1 MSNKN
6 KKNKN
11 KNKNNNTNKNK
22 NNQKSEQ
29 QIGEKT
35 LKLQDLQNFTV
46 GEIVE
51 ESKRVDKENEENES
65 VLDKYIRQHRG
76 EIEDAKNKN
85 LDEFIQSER
94 EHIEPS
100 ADKAEVLEQESED
113 ASKDKA
119 VIEKNTDSESTSAVE
134 NKSETDEVKIESES
148 DLPEEKDVEK
158 VTNKKS
164 EETKS
169 GKHDL
174 VLDPVVMVDA
184 PVSTLPK
191 QKESPSVEKIDEI
204 DEPVGELLSE
214 GEKVT
219 DPIMMSANEVPMA
232 EVKDDKIPETSKEEK
247 VTVPI
252 MMSANEVPMEEVKDD
267 EIPETSKVEKSETE
281 PKEPEEEKNSDL
293 NEEAMETPEASKIE
307 EAPTDLVQEPKENT
321 ADIPDKVI
329 TADKVAPVLLS
340 EKTAPKSE
348 KQEEPQESVEE
359 KTTDGKDKNRKTPI
373 IIGLCA
379 IVLIAAGAVGFAQ
392 YNNHQK
398 PKTVQTTK
406 SSQTDLDKFE
416 KQYDSF
422 FTDKSHNVLKNSQFG
437 NLAALETLVNSH
449 KNSMAWSNA
458 VSETESLTDQINAIK
473 KVNALF
479 TSAAITDGKLDSAA
493 KIVTNVKI
501 PETPKTSNE
510 TLNKLLTQ
518 AIDLA
523 KSQVAKESS
532 AQASASSAE
541 AKANQGAGTQTSS
554 STTTNQSSST
564 TNASS
569 STNSN
574 ANVNASTNGNGL
586 SSNGVNLEVSAARV
600 QPQAGI
606 NPNDPAFTWGAEI
619 KEMVLNKARERGYI
633 TGDNYILV
641 PTAIHTTNGSQGFPA
656 GIVSGYYNLYA
667 PDGRYLVSINAKTGF
682 FVGNG
687 SGHADNLDYSE

>member
-100 ADKAEVLEQESED
+100 ADKAEVQEKVLEQEAED

-134 NKSETDEVKIESES
+134 NKSETDEVKIESKS
-148 DLPEEKDVEK
+148 NLPEEKATEK
-158 VTNKKS
+158 VTYKKS
-164 EETKS
+164 EEAKA
-169 GKHDL
+169 GKNDL

-184 PVSTLPK
+184 PVSTLPE
-191 QKESPSVEKIDEI
+191 QKESPSVEKIEEI
-204 DEPVGELLSE
+204 DEPVEELSLE
-214 GEKVT
+214 
-219 DPIMMSANEVPMA
+219 
-232 EVKDDKIPETSKEEK
+232 EEK

-267 EIPETSKVEKSETE
+267 ESPETSKVEKSEAE

-293 NEEAMETPEASKIE
+293 NEEAKETPEASKIE

-329 TADKVAPVLLS
+329 TADKVAPVLTS
-340 EKTAPKSE
+340 EKIAPKSE
-348 KQEEPQESVEE
+348 SQEEPQESAEE
-359 KTTDGKDKNRKTPI
+359 KTTDGKAKNRKTPI

-422 FTDKSHNVLKNSQFG
+422 FTDKSHNVLKNSQFE

-554 STTTNQSSST
+554 SSTTSQSSST

-574 ANVNASTNGNGL
+574 ANASTNGNGL

-606 NPNDPAFTWGAEI
+606 NPNDPAFTWGAGI

-641 PTAIHTTNGSQGFPA
+641 PTAIHTTNGNQGFPA

>member
-1 MSNKN
+1 M
-6 KKNKN
+6 
-11 KNKNNNTNKNK
+11 
-22 NNQKSEQ
+22 
-29 QIGEKT
+29 
-35 LKLQDLQNFTV
+35 KLQDLQNFTV

-100 ADKAEVLEQESED
+100 ADKAEVQEKVLEQEAED

-134 NKSETDEVKIESES
+134 NKSETDEVKIESKS
-148 DLPEEKDVEK
+148 NLPEEKATEK
-158 VTNKKS
+158 VTDKKS
-164 EETKS
+164 EEAKA
-169 GKHDL
+169 GKNDL

-184 PVSTLPK
+184 PVSTLPE
-191 QKESPSVEKIDEI
+191 QKESPSVEKIEEI
-204 DEPVGELLSE
+204 DEPVEELPLE
-214 GEKVT
+214 
-219 DPIMMSANEVPMA
+219 
-232 EVKDDKIPETSKEEK
+232 EEK

-267 EIPETSKVEKSETE
+267 ESPETSKVEKSEAE

-293 NEEAMETPEASKIE
+293 NEEAKETPEASKIE

-329 TADKVAPVLLS
+329 TADKVAPVLTS
-340 EKTAPKSE
+340 EKIAPKSE
-348 KQEEPQESVEE
+348 SQEEPQESAEE
-359 KTTDGKDKNRKTPI
+359 KTTDGKAKNRKTPI

-422 FTDKSHNVLKNSQFG
+422 FTDKSHNVLKNSQFE

-554 STTTNQSSST
+554 SSTTSQSSST

-574 ANVNASTNGNGL
+574 ANASTNGNGL

-606 NPNDPAFTWGAEI
+606 NPNDPAFTWGAGI

>member
-22 NNQKSEQ
+22 NNQKPEQ

-100 ADKAEVLEQESED
+100 ADKAEVQEEVLEQESED

-119 VIEKNTDSESTSAVE
+119 VIDKNTDSESTSAVE

-148 DLPEEKDVEK
+148 DLPEEKATEK
-158 VTNKKS
+158 VTDKKP
-164 EETKS
+164 EEAKA
-169 GKHDL
+169 GKNDL

-184 PVSTLPK
+184 PVSTLPE
-191 QKESPSVEKIDEI
+191 QKESPSVEKIEEI
-204 DEPVGELLSE
+204 DEPVEELPLE
-214 GEKVT
+214 
-219 DPIMMSANEVPMA
+219 
-232 EVKDDKIPETSKEEK
+232 EEK

-267 EIPETSKVEKSETE
+267 ESPETSKVEKSEAE

-293 NEEAMETPEASKIE
+293 NEEAKETPEASKIE
-307 EAPTDLVQEPKENT
+307 EAPTNLVQEPKENT

-329 TADKVAPVLLS
+329 TADKVAPVLTS
-340 EKTAPKSE
+340 EKIAPKSE
-348 KQEEPQESVEE
+348 SQEEPQESAEE
-359 KTTDGKDKNRKTPI
+359 KTTDGKGKNRKTPI

-422 FTDKSHNVLKNSQFG
+422 FTDKSHNVLKNSQFE

-554 STTTNQSSST
+554 SSTTSQSSST

-574 ANVNASTNGNGL
+574 TNASTNGNGL

-606 NPNDPAFTWGAEI
+606 NPNDPAFTWGAGI

>member
-100 ADKAEVLEQESED
+100 ADKAEVQEKVLEQEAED

-134 NKSETDEVKIESES
+134 NKSETDEVKIESKS
-148 DLPEEKDVEK
+148 NLPEEKATEK
-158 VTNKKS
+158 VTDKKS
-164 EETKS
+164 EEAKA
-169 GKHDL
+169 GKNDL

-184 PVSTLPK
+184 PVSTLPE
-191 QKESPSVEKIDEI
+191 QKESPSVEKIEEI
-204 DEPVGELLSE
+204 DEPVEELPLE
-214 GEKVT
+214 
-219 DPIMMSANEVPMA
+219 
-232 EVKDDKIPETSKEEK
+232 EEK

-267 EIPETSKVEKSETE
+267 ESPETSKVEKSEAE

-293 NEEAMETPEASKIE
+293 NEEAKETPEASKIE

-329 TADKVAPVLLS
+329 TADKVAPVLTS
-340 EKTAPKSE
+340 EKIAPKSE
-348 KQEEPQESVEE
+348 SQEEPQESAEE
-359 KTTDGKDKNRKTPI
+359 KTTDGKAKNRKTPI

-422 FTDKSHNVLKNSQFG
+422 FTDKSHNVLKNSQFE

-554 STTTNQSSST
+554 SSTTSQSSST

-574 ANVNASTNGNGL
+574 ANASTNGNGL

-600 QPQAGI
+600 QPQADI
-606 NPNDPAFTWGAEI
+606 NPNDPAFTWGAGI

>member
-11 KNKNNNTNKNK
+11 KNKNINTNKNK
-22 NNQKSEQ
+22 NNQKPEQ

-100 ADKAEVLEQESED
+100 ADKAEVQEEVLEQEAED

-148 DLPEEKDVEK
+148 DLPEEKATEK
-158 VTNKKS
+158 VTDKKS
-164 EETKS
+164 EEAKA
-169 GKHDL
+169 GKNDL

-184 PVSTLPK
+184 PVSTLPE
-191 QKESPSVEKIDEI
+191 QKESPSVEKIEEI
-204 DEPVGELLSE
+204 DEPVEELPLE
-214 GEKVT
+214 
-219 DPIMMSANEVPMA
+219 
-232 EVKDDKIPETSKEEK
+232 EEK

-267 EIPETSKVEKSETE
+267 ESPETSKVEKSEAE

-293 NEEAMETPEASKIE
+293 NEEDKETPEASKIE
-307 EAPTDLVQEPKENT
+307 EASTDLVQEPKENT

-329 TADKVAPVLLS
+329 TADKVAPVLTS
-340 EKTAPKSE
+340 EKIAPKSE
-348 KQEEPQESVEE
+348 SQEEPQESSEE
-359 KTTDGKDKNRKTPI
+359 KTTDGKAKNRKTPI

-554 STTTNQSSST
+554 SSTTSQSSST

-574 ANVNASTNGNGL
+574 ANASTNGNGL

-606 NPNDPAFTWGAEI
+606 NPNDPAFTWGAGI

>member
-100 ADKAEVLEQESED
+100 ADKAEVQEEVLEQESED

-148 DLPEEKDVEK
+148 DLPEEKATEK
-158 VTNKKS
+158 VTDKKS
-164 EETKS
+164 EEAKA
-169 GKHDL
+169 GKNDL
-174 VLDPVVMVDA
+174 VLDPVVIVDA
-184 PVSTLPK
+184 PVSTLPE
-191 QKESPSVEKIDEI
+191 QKESPSVEKIEEI
-204 DEPVGELLSE
+204 DEPVEELPLE
-214 GEKVT
+214 EEEVT
-219 DPIMMSANEVPMA
+219 VPIMMSANEVPMA
-232 EVKDDKIPETSKEEK
+232 EVKDDES
-247 VTVPI
+247 
-252 MMSANEVPMEEVKDD
+252 
-267 EIPETSKVEKSETE
+267 PETSKVEKSEAE

-293 NEEAMETPEASKIE
+293 NEEAKETPEASKIE

-329 TADKVAPVLLS
+329 TADKVAPVLTS
-340 EKTAPKSE
+340 EKIAPKSE
-348 KQEEPQESVEE
+348 SQEEPQESAEE
-359 KTTDGKDKNRKTPI
+359 KTTDGKAKNRKTPI

-501 PETPKTSNE
+501 SETPKTSNE

-554 STTTNQSSST
+554 SSTTSQSSST

-574 ANVNASTNGNGL
+574 ANASTNGNGL

-600 QPQAGI
+600 QPQADI
-606 NPNDPAFTWGAEI
+606 NPNDPAFTWGAGI

>member
-1 MSNKN
+1 MSNSRCLIHHFIGIVGILFGGKMSNKN

-100 ADKAEVLEQESED
+100 ADKAEVQEKVLEQEAED

-134 NKSETDEVKIESES
+134 NKSETDEVKIESKS
-148 DLPEEKDVEK
+148 NLPEEKATEK
-158 VTNKKS
+158 VTDKKS
-164 EETKS
+164 EEAKA
-169 GKHDL
+169 GKNDL

-184 PVSTLPK
+184 PVSTLPE
-191 QKESPSVEKIDEI
+191 QKESPSVEKIEEI
-204 DEPVGELLSE
+204 DEPVEELPLE
-214 GEKVT
+214 
-219 DPIMMSANEVPMA
+219 
-232 EVKDDKIPETSKEEK
+232 EEK

-267 EIPETSKVEKSETE
+267 ESPETSKVEKSEAE

-293 NEEAMETPEASKIE
+293 NEEAKETPEASKIE

-329 TADKVAPVLLS
+329 TADKVAPVLTS
-340 EKTAPKSE
+340 EKIAPKSE
-348 KQEEPQESVEE
+348 SQEEPQESAEE
-359 KTTDGKDKNRKTPI
+359 KTTDGKAKNRKTPI

-422 FTDKSHNVLKNSQFG
+422 FTDKSYNVLKNSQFE

-554 STTTNQSSST
+554 SSTTSQSSST

-574 ANVNASTNGNGL
+574 ANASTNGNGL

-606 NPNDPAFTWGAEI
+606 NPNDPAFTWGAGI

>member
-100 ADKAEVLEQESED
+100 ADKAEVQEEVLEQESED

-119 VIEKNTDSESTSAVE
+119 VIDKNTDSESTSAVE

-148 DLPEEKDVEK
+148 DLPEEKATEK
-158 VTNKKS
+158 VTDKKS
-164 EETKS
+164 EEAKA
-169 GKHDL
+169 GKNDL
-174 VLDPVVMVDA
+174 VLDPVVIVDA
-184 PVSTLPK
+184 PVSTLPE
-191 QKESPSVEKIDEI
+191 QKESPSVEKIEEI
-204 DEPVGELLSE
+204 DEPVEELPLE
-214 GEKVT
+214 EEEVT
-219 DPIMMSANEVPMA
+219 VPIMMSANEVPMA
-232 EVKDDKIPETSKEEK
+232 EVKDDES
-247 VTVPI
+247 
-252 MMSANEVPMEEVKDD
+252 
-267 EIPETSKVEKSETE
+267 PETSKVEKSEAE

-293 NEEAMETPEASKIE
+293 NEEAKETPEASKIE

-329 TADKVAPVLLS
+329 TADKVAPVLTS
-340 EKTAPKSE
+340 EKIAPKSE
-348 KQEEPQESVEE
+348 SQEEPQESAEE
-359 KTTDGKDKNRKTPI
+359 KTTDGKAKNRKTPI

-501 PETPKTSNE
+501 SETPKTSNE

-554 STTTNQSSST
+554 SSTTSQSSST

-574 ANVNASTNGNGL
+574 ANASTNGNGL

-600 QPQAGI
+600 QPQADI
-606 NPNDPAFTWGAEI
+606 NPNDPAFTWGAGI

>member
-1 MSNKN
+1 MSNSRCLIHHFIGIVGILFGGKMSNKN

-22 NNQKSEQ
+22 NNQKSEL

-35 LKLQDLQNFTV
+35 LKLQDLQNFIV

-100 ADKAEVLEQESED
+100 ADKAEVQEKVLEQEAED

-134 NKSETDEVKIESES
+134 NKSETDEVKIESKS
-148 DLPEEKDVEK
+148 NLPEEKATEK
-158 VTNKKS
+158 VTDKKS
-164 EETKS
+164 EEAKA
-169 GKHDL
+169 GKNDL

-184 PVSTLPK
+184 PVSTLPE
-191 QKESPSVEKIDEI
+191 QKESPSVEKIEEI
-204 DEPVGELLSE
+204 DEPVEELPLE
-214 GEKVT
+214 
-219 DPIMMSANEVPMA
+219 
-232 EVKDDKIPETSKEEK
+232 EEK

-267 EIPETSKVEKSETE
+267 ESPETSKVEKSEAE

-293 NEEAMETPEASKIE
+293 NEEAKETPEASKIE

-329 TADKVAPVLLS
+329 TADKVAPVLTS
-340 EKTAPKSE
+340 EKIAPKSE
-348 KQEEPQESVEE
+348 SQEEPQESAEE
-359 KTTDGKDKNRKTPI
+359 KTTDGKAKNRKTPI

-422 FTDKSHNVLKNSQFG
+422 FTDKSHNVLKNSQFE

-554 STTTNQSSST
+554 SSTTSQSSST

-574 ANVNASTNGNGL
+574 ANASTNGNGL

-606 NPNDPAFTWGAEI
+606 NPNDPAFTWGAGI

>member
-100 ADKAEVLEQESED
+100 ADKAEVQEKVLEQEAED

-134 NKSETDEVKIESES
+134 NKSETDEVKIESKS
-148 DLPEEKDVEK
+148 NLPEEKATEK
-158 VTNKKS
+158 VTDKKS
-164 EETKS
+164 EEAKA
-169 GKHDL
+169 GKNDL

-184 PVSTLPK
+184 PVSTLPE
-191 QKESPSVEKIDEI
+191 QKESPSVEKIEEI
-204 DEPVGELLSE
+204 DEPVEELPLE
-214 GEKVT
+214 
-219 DPIMMSANEVPMA
+219 
-232 EVKDDKIPETSKEEK
+232 EEK

-267 EIPETSKVEKSETE
+267 ESPETSKVEKSEAE

-293 NEEAMETPEASKIE
+293 NEEAKETPEASKIE

-329 TADKVAPVLLS
+329 TADKVAPVLTS
-340 EKTAPKSE
+340 EKIAPKSE
-348 KQEEPQESVEE
+348 SQEEPQESAEE
-359 KTTDGKDKNRKTPI
+359 KTTDGKAKNRKTPI

-406 SSQTDLDKFE
+406 ISQTDLDKFE

-422 FTDKSHNVLKNSQFG
+422 FTDKSHNVLKNSQFE

-554 STTTNQSSST
+554 SSTTSQSSST

-574 ANVNASTNGNGL
+574 ANASTNGNGL

-606 NPNDPAFTWGAEI
+606 NPNDPAFTWGAGI

>member
-100 ADKAEVLEQESED
+100 ADKAEVQEEVLEQEAED

-148 DLPEEKDVEK
+148 DLPEEKATEK
-158 VTNKKS
+158 VTDKKS
-164 EETKS
+164 EEAKA
-169 GKHDL
+169 GKNDL

-184 PVSTLPK
+184 PVSTLPE
-191 QKESPSVEKIDEI
+191 QKESPSVEKIEEI
-204 DEPVGELLSE
+204 DEPVEELPLE
-214 GEKVT
+214 
-219 DPIMMSANEVPMA
+219 
-232 EVKDDKIPETSKEEK
+232 EEK

-267 EIPETSKVEKSETE
+267 ESPETSKVEKSEAE

-293 NEEAMETPEASKIE
+293 NEEAKETPEASKIE

-321 ADIPDKVI
+321 ADITDKVI
-329 TADKVAPVLLS
+329 TADKVAPVLTS
-340 EKTAPKSE
+340 EKIAPKSE
-348 KQEEPQESVEE
+348 SQEEPQESAEE
-359 KTTDGKDKNRKTPI
+359 KTTDGKAKNRKTPI

-422 FTDKSHNVLKNSQFG
+422 FTDKSHNVLKNSQFE

-554 STTTNQSSST
+554 SSTTSQSSST

-574 ANVNASTNGNGL
+574 ANASTNGNGL

-606 NPNDPAFTWGAEI
+606 NPNDPAFTWGAGI

-687 SGHADNLDYSE
+687 SGHTDNLDYSE

>member
-22 NNQKSEQ
+22 NNQKPEQ

-100 ADKAEVLEQESED
+100 ADKAEVQEEVLEQEAED

-148 DLPEEKDVEK
+148 DLPEEKATEK
-158 VTNKKS
+158 VTDKKS
-164 EETKS
+164 EEAKA
-169 GKHDL
+169 GKNDL

-184 PVSTLPK
+184 PVSTLPE
-191 QKESPSVEKIDEI
+191 QKESPSVEKIEEI
-204 DEPVGELLSE
+204 DEPVEELPLE
-214 GEKVT
+214 
-219 DPIMMSANEVPMA
+219 
-232 EVKDDKIPETSKEEK
+232 EEK

-267 EIPETSKVEKSETE
+267 ESPETSKVEKSEAE

-293 NEEAMETPEASKIE
+293 NEEAKETPEASKIE

-321 ADIPDKVI
+321 ADITDKVI
-329 TADKVAPVLLS
+329 TADKVAPVLTS
-340 EKTAPKSE
+340 EKIAPKSE
-348 KQEEPQESVEE
+348 SQEEPQESAEE
-359 KTTDGKDKNRKTPI
+359 KTTDGKAKNRKTPI

-422 FTDKSHNVLKNSQFG
+422 FTDKSHNVLKNSQFE

-554 STTTNQSSST
+554 SSTTSQSSST

-574 ANVNASTNGNGL
+574 ANASTNGNGL

-606 NPNDPAFTWGAEI
+606 NPNDPAFTWGAGI

-687 SGHADNLDYSE
+687 SGHTDNLDYSE

>member
-94 EHIEPS
+94 EHIETS
-100 ADKAEVLEQESED
+100 ADKAEVQEKVLEQEAED

-134 NKSETDEVKIESES
+134 NKSETDEVKIESKS
-148 DLPEEKDVEK
+148 NLPEEKATEK
-158 VTNKKS
+158 VTDKKS
-164 EETKS
+164 EEAKA
-169 GKHDL
+169 GKNDL

-184 PVSTLPK
+184 PVSTLPE
-191 QKESPSVEKIDEI
+191 QKESPSVEKIEEI
-204 DEPVGELLSE
+204 DEPVEELPLE
-214 GEKVT
+214 
-219 DPIMMSANEVPMA
+219 
-232 EVKDDKIPETSKEEK
+232 EEK

-267 EIPETSKVEKSETE
+267 ESPETSKVEKSEAE

-293 NEEAMETPEASKIE
+293 NEEAKETPEASKIE

-329 TADKVAPVLLS
+329 TADKVAPVLTS
-340 EKTAPKSE
+340 EKIAPKSE
-348 KQEEPQESVEE
+348 SQEEPQESAEE
-359 KTTDGKDKNRKTPI
+359 KTTDGKAKNRKTPI

-406 SSQTDLDKFE
+406 ISQTDLDKFE

-422 FTDKSHNVLKNSQFG
+422 FTDKSHNVLKNSQFE

-532 AQASASSAE
+532 DQASASSAE

-554 STTTNQSSST
+554 SSTTSQSSST

-574 ANVNASTNGNGL
+574 ANASTNGNGL
-586 SSNGVNLEVSAARV
+586 SYNGVNLEVSAARV

-606 NPNDPAFTWGAEI
+606 NPNDPAFTWGAGI

>member
-100 ADKAEVLEQESED
+100 ADKAEVQEKVLEQEAED

-134 NKSETDEVKIESES
+134 NKSETDEVKIESKS
-148 DLPEEKDVEK
+148 NLPEEKATEK
-158 VTNKKS
+158 VTDKKS
-164 EETKS
+164 EEAKA
-169 GKHDL
+169 GKNDL

-184 PVSTLPK
+184 PVSTLPE
-191 QKESPSVEKIDEI
+191 QKESPSVEKIEEI
-204 DEPVGELLSE
+204 DEPVEELPLE
-214 GEKVT
+214 
-219 DPIMMSANEVPMA
+219 
-232 EVKDDKIPETSKEEK
+232 EEK

-267 EIPETSKVEKSETE
+267 ESPETSKVEKSEAE

-293 NEEAMETPEASKIE
+293 NEEAKETPEASKIE

-329 TADKVAPVLLS
+329 TADKVAPVLTS
-340 EKTAPKSE
+340 EKIAPKSE
-348 KQEEPQESVEE
+348 SQEEPQESAEE
-359 KTTDGKDKNRKTPI
+359 KTTDGKAKNRKTPI

-422 FTDKSHNVLKNSQFG
+422 FTDKSHNVLKNSQFE

-501 PETPKTSNE
+501 SETPKTSNE

-554 STTTNQSSST
+554 SSTTSQSSST

-574 ANVNASTNGNGL
+574 ANASTNGNGL

-600 QPQAGI
+600 QPQADI
-606 NPNDPAFTWGAEI
+606 NPNDPAFTWGAGI

-641 PTAIHTTNGSQGFPA
+641 PTAIHITNGSQGFPA

>member
-1 MSNKN
+1 MSNSRCLIHHFIGIVGILFGGKMSNKN

-100 ADKAEVLEQESED
+100 ADKAEVQEEVLEQESED

-119 VIEKNTDSESTSAVE
+119 VIDKNTDSESTSAVE

-148 DLPEEKDVEK
+148 DLPEEKATEK
-158 VTNKKS
+158 VTDKKS
-164 EETKS
+164 EEAKA
-169 GKHDL
+169 GKNDL
-174 VLDPVVMVDA
+174 VLDPVVIVDA
-184 PVSTLPK
+184 PVSTLPE
-191 QKESPSVEKIDEI
+191 QKESPSVEKIEEI
-204 DEPVGELLSE
+204 DEPVEELPLE
-214 GEKVT
+214 
-219 DPIMMSANEVPMA
+219 
-232 EVKDDKIPETSKEEK
+232 EEK

-267 EIPETSKVEKSETE
+267 ESPETSKVEKSEAE

-293 NEEAMETPEASKIE
+293 NEEAKETPEASKIE

-329 TADKVAPVLLS
+329 TADKVAPVLTS
-340 EKTAPKSE
+340 EKIAPKSE
-348 KQEEPQESVEE
+348 SQEEPQESAEE
-359 KTTDGKDKNRKTPI
+359 KTTDGKAKNRKTPI

-422 FTDKSHNVLKNSQFG
+422 FTDKSHNVLKNSQFE

-501 PETPKTSNE
+501 SETPKTSNE

-554 STTTNQSSST
+554 SSTTSQSSST

-574 ANVNASTNGNGL
+574 ANASTNGNGL

-600 QPQAGI
+600 QPQADI
-606 NPNDPAFTWGAEI
+606 NPNDPAFTWGAGI

>member
-22 NNQKSEQ
+22 NNQKSEL

-100 ADKAEVLEQESED
+100 ADKAEVQEKVLEQEAED

-134 NKSETDEVKIESES
+134 NKSETDEVKIESKS
-148 DLPEEKDVEK
+148 NLPEEKATEK
-158 VTNKKS
+158 VTDKKS
-164 EETKS
+164 EEAKA
-169 GKHDL
+169 GKNDL

-184 PVSTLPK
+184 PVSTLPE
-191 QKESPSVEKIDEI
+191 QKESPSVEKIEEI
-204 DEPVGELLSE
+204 DEPVEELPLE
-214 GEKVT
+214 
-219 DPIMMSANEVPMA
+219 
-232 EVKDDKIPETSKEEK
+232 EEK

-267 EIPETSKVEKSETE
+267 ESPETSKVEKSEAE

-293 NEEAMETPEASKIE
+293 NEEAKETPEASKIE

-329 TADKVAPVLLS
+329 TADKVAPVLTS
-340 EKTAPKSE
+340 EKIAPKSE
-348 KQEEPQESVEE
+348 SQEEPQESAEE
-359 KTTDGKDKNRKTPI
+359 KTTDGKAKNRKTPI

-422 FTDKSHNVLKNSQFG
+422 FTDKSHNVLKNSQFE

-554 STTTNQSSST
+554 SSTTSQSSST

-574 ANVNASTNGNGL
+574 ANASTNGNGL

-606 NPNDPAFTWGAEI
+606 NPNDPAFTWGAGI

>member
-1 MSNKN
+1 MSNSRCLIHHFIGIVGILFGGKMS
-6 KKNKN
+6 NKN

-100 ADKAEVLEQESED
+100 ADKAEVQEEVLEQESED

-119 VIEKNTDSESTSAVE
+119 VIDKNTDSESTSAVE

-148 DLPEEKDVEK
+148 DLPEEKATEK
-158 VTNKKS
+158 VTDKKS
-164 EETKS
+164 EEAKA
-169 GKHDL
+169 GKNDL

-184 PVSTLPK
+184 PVSTLPE
-191 QKESPSVEKIDEI
+191 QKESPSVEKIEEI
-204 DEPVGELLSE
+204 DEPVEELPLE
-214 GEKVT
+214 EEKVT
-219 DPIMMSANEVPMA
+219 VPIMMSANEVPMA
-232 EVKDDKIPETSKEEK
+232 EVKDDES
-247 VTVPI
+247 
-252 MMSANEVPMEEVKDD
+252 
-267 EIPETSKVEKSETE
+267 PETSKVEKSEAE

-293 NEEAMETPEASKIE
+293 NEEAKETPEASKIE

-329 TADKVAPVLLS
+329 TADKVAPVLTS
-340 EKTAPKSE
+340 EKIAPKSE
-348 KQEEPQESVEE
+348 SQEEPQESAEE
-359 KTTDGKDKNRKTPI
+359 KTTDGKAKNRKTPI

-501 PETPKTSNE
+501 SETPKTSNE

-541 AKANQGAGTQTSS
+541 VKANQGAGTQTSS
-554 STTTNQSSST
+554 SSTTSQSSST

-574 ANVNASTNGNGL
+574 ANASTNGNGL

-600 QPQAGI
+600 QPQADI
-606 NPNDPAFTWGAEI
+606 NPNDPAFTWGAGI

>member
-100 ADKAEVLEQESED
+100 ADKAEVQEEVLEQESED

-119 VIEKNTDSESTSAVE
+119 VIDKNTDSESTSAVE
-134 NKSETDEVKIESES
+134 NKSETDEVKIESKS
-148 DLPEEKDVEK
+148 NLPEEKATEK
-158 VTNKKS
+158 VTDKKS
-164 EETKS
+164 EEAKA
-169 GKHDL
+169 GKNDL
-174 VLDPVVMVDA
+174 VLDPVVIVDA
-184 PVSTLPK
+184 PVSTLPE
-191 QKESPSVEKIDEI
+191 QKESPSVEKIEEI
-204 DEPVGELLSE
+204 DEPVEELPLE
-214 GEKVT
+214 EEEVT
-219 DPIMMSANEVPMA
+219 VPIMMSANEVPMA
-232 EVKDDKIPETSKEEK
+232 EVKDDES
-247 VTVPI
+247 
-252 MMSANEVPMEEVKDD
+252 
-267 EIPETSKVEKSETE
+267 PETSKVEKSEAE

-293 NEEAMETPEASKIE
+293 NEEAKETPEASKIE

-329 TADKVAPVLLS
+329 TADKVAPVLTS
-340 EKTAPKSE
+340 EKIAPKSE
-348 KQEEPQESVEE
+348 SQEEPQESAEE
-359 KTTDGKDKNRKTPI
+359 KTTDGKAKNRKTPI

-501 PETPKTSNE
+501 SETPKTSNE

-554 STTTNQSSST
+554 SSTTSQSSST

-574 ANVNASTNGNGL
+574 ANASTNGNGL

-600 QPQAGI
+600 QPQADI
-606 NPNDPAFTWGAEI
+606 NPNDPAFTWGAGI

>member
-51 ESKRVDKENEENES
+51 ESKRVDKENES

-100 ADKAEVLEQESED
+100 ADKAEVQEKVLEQEAED

-134 NKSETDEVKIESES
+134 NKSETDEVKIESKS
-148 DLPEEKDVEK
+148 NLPEEKATEK
-158 VTNKKS
+158 VTDKKS
-164 EETKS
+164 EEAKA
-169 GKHDL
+169 GKNDL

-184 PVSTLPK
+184 PVSTLPE
-191 QKESPSVEKIDEI
+191 QKESPSVEKIEEI
-204 DEPVGELLSE
+204 DEPVEELPLE
-214 GEKVT
+214 
-219 DPIMMSANEVPMA
+219 
-232 EVKDDKIPETSKEEK
+232 EEK

-267 EIPETSKVEKSETE
+267 ESPETSKVEKSEAE
-281 PKEPEEEKNSDL
+281 PKEQEEEKNSDL
-293 NEEAMETPEASKIE
+293 NEEAKETPEASKIE

-329 TADKVAPVLLS
+329 TADKVAPVLTS
-340 EKTAPKSE
+340 EKIAPKSE
-348 KQEEPQESVEE
+348 SQEEPQESAEE
-359 KTTDGKDKNRKTPI
+359 KTTDGKAKNRKTPI

-422 FTDKSHNVLKNSQFG
+422 FTDKSHNVLKNSQFE

-554 STTTNQSSST
+554 SSTTSQSSST

-574 ANVNASTNGNGL
+574 ANASTNGNGL

-606 NPNDPAFTWGAEI
+606 NPNDPAFTWVAGI

>member
-100 ADKAEVLEQESED
+100 ADKAEVQEKVLEQEAED

-134 NKSETDEVKIESES
+134 NKSETDEVKIESKS
-148 DLPEEKDVEK
+148 NLPEEKATEK
-158 VTNKKS
+158 VTDKKS
-164 EETKS
+164 EEAKA
-169 GKHDL
+169 GKNDL

-184 PVSTLPK
+184 PVSTLPE
-191 QKESPSVEKIDEI
+191 QKESPSVEKIEEI
-204 DEPVGELLSE
+204 DEPVEELPLE
-214 GEKVT
+214 
-219 DPIMMSANEVPMA
+219 
-232 EVKDDKIPETSKEEK
+232 EEK

-267 EIPETSKVEKSETE
+267 ESPETSKVEKSEAE

-293 NEEAMETPEASKIE
+293 NEEAKETPEASKIE

-329 TADKVAPVLLS
+329 TADKVAPVLTS
-340 EKTAPKSE
+340 EKIAPKSE
-348 KQEEPQESVEE
+348 SQEEPQESAEE
-359 KTTDGKDKNRKTPI
+359 KTTDGKAKNRKTPI

-422 FTDKSHNVLKNSQFG
+422 FTDKSHNVLKNSQFE

-501 PETPKTSNE
+501 PETSKTSNE

-554 STTTNQSSST
+554 SSTTSQSSST

-574 ANVNASTNGNGL
+574 ANASTNGNGL

-606 NPNDPAFTWGAEI
+606 NPNDPAFTWGAGI

>member
-100 ADKAEVLEQESED
+100 ADKAEVQEEVLEQESED

-119 VIEKNTDSESTSAVE
+119 VIDKNTDSESTSAVE

-148 DLPEEKDVEK
+148 DLPEEKATEK
-158 VTNKKS
+158 VTDKKS
-164 EETKS
+164 EEAKA
-169 GKHDL
+169 GKNDL
-174 VLDPVVMVDA
+174 VLDPVVIVDA
-184 PVSTLPK
+184 PVSTLPE
-191 QKESPSVEKIDEI
+191 QKESPSVEKIEEI
-204 DEPVGELLSE
+204 DEPVEELPLE
-214 GEKVT
+214 EEEEVT
-219 DPIMMSANEVPMA
+219 VPIMMSANEVPMA
-232 EVKDDKIPETSKEEK
+232 EVKDDES
-247 VTVPI
+247 
-252 MMSANEVPMEEVKDD
+252 
-267 EIPETSKVEKSETE
+267 PETSKVEKSEAE

-293 NEEAMETPEASKIE
+293 NEEAKETPEASKIE

-329 TADKVAPVLLS
+329 TADKVAPVLTS
-340 EKTAPKSE
+340 EKIAPKSE
-348 KQEEPQESVEE
+348 SQEEPQESAEE
-359 KTTDGKDKNRKTPI
+359 KTTDGKAKNRKTPI

-501 PETPKTSNE
+501 SETPKTSNE

-554 STTTNQSSST
+554 SSTTSQSSST

-574 ANVNASTNGNGL
+574 ANASTNGNGL

-600 QPQAGI
+600 QPQADI
-606 NPNDPAFTWGAEI
+606 NPNDPAFTWGAGI

>member
-100 ADKAEVLEQESED
+100 ADKAEVQEKVLEQEAED

-134 NKSETDEVKIESES
+134 NKSETDEVKIESKS
-148 DLPEEKDVEK
+148 NLPEEKATEK
-158 VTNKKS
+158 VTDKKS
-164 EETKS
+164 EEAKA
-169 GKHDL
+169 GKNDL

-184 PVSTLPK
+184 PVSTLPE
-191 QKESPSVEKIDEI
+191 QKESPSVEKIEES
-204 DEPVGELLSE
+204 DEPVEELPLE
-214 GEKVT
+214 
-219 DPIMMSANEVPMA
+219 
-232 EVKDDKIPETSKEEK
+232 EEK

-267 EIPETSKVEKSETE
+267 ESPETSKVEKSEAE

-293 NEEAMETPEASKIE
+293 NEEAKETPEASKIE

-329 TADKVAPVLLS
+329 TADKVAPVLTS
-340 EKTAPKSE
+340 EKIAPKSE
-348 KQEEPQESVEE
+348 SQEEPQESAEE
-359 KTTDGKDKNRKTPI
+359 KTTDGKAKNRKTPI

-422 FTDKSHNVLKNSQFG
+422 FTDKSHNVLKNSQFE

-554 STTTNQSSST
+554 SSTTSQSSST

-574 ANVNASTNGNGL
+574 ANASTNGNGL
-586 SSNGVNLEVSAARV
+586 SSNGVNLEVSAPRV

-606 NPNDPAFTWGAEI
+606 NPNDPAFTWGAGI

-667 PDGRYLVSINAKTGF
+667 PDGRYLVSINAKIGF

>member
-100 ADKAEVLEQESED
+100 ADKAEVQEEVLEQESED

-119 VIEKNTDSESTSAVE
+119 VIDKNTDSESTSAVE

-148 DLPEEKDVEK
+148 DLPEEKATEK
-158 VTNKKS
+158 VTDKKS
-164 EETKS
+164 EEAKA
-169 GKHDL
+169 GKNDL

-184 PVSTLPK
+184 PVSTLPE
-191 QKESPSVEKIDEI
+191 QKESPSVEKIEEI
-204 DEPVGELLSE
+204 DEPVEELPLE
-214 GEKVT
+214 EEKVT
-219 DPIMMSANEVPMA
+219 VPIMMSANEVPMA
-232 EVKDDKIPETSKEEK
+232 EVKDDES
-247 VTVPI
+247 
-252 MMSANEVPMEEVKDD
+252 
-267 EIPETSKVEKSETE
+267 PETSKVEKSEAE

-293 NEEAMETPEASKIE
+293 NEEAKETPEASKIE

-329 TADKVAPVLLS
+329 TADKVAPVLTS
-340 EKTAPKSE
+340 EKIAPKSE
-348 KQEEPQESVEE
+348 SQEEPQESAEE
-359 KTTDGKDKNRKTPI
+359 KTTDGKAKNRKTPI

-501 PETPKTSNE
+501 SETPKTSNE

-554 STTTNQSSST
+554 SSTTSQSSST

-574 ANVNASTNGNGL
+574 ANASTNGNGL

-600 QPQAGI
+600 QPQADI
-606 NPNDPAFTWGAEI
+606 NPNDPAFTWGAGI

>member
-100 ADKAEVLEQESED
+100 ADKAEVQEEVLEQESED

-119 VIEKNTDSESTSAVE
+119 VIDKNTDSESTSAVE

-148 DLPEEKDVEK
+148 DLPEEKATEK
-158 VTNKKS
+158 VTDKKS
-164 EETKS
+164 EEAKA
-169 GKHDL
+169 GKNDL
-174 VLDPVVMVDA
+174 VLDPVVIVDA
-184 PVSTLPK
+184 PVSTLPE
-191 QKESPSVEKIDEI
+191 QKESPSVEKIEEI
-204 DEPVGELLSE
+204 DEPVEELPLE
-214 GEKVT
+214 EEEVT
-219 DPIMMSANEVPMA
+219 VPIMMSANEVPMA
-232 EVKDDKIPETSKEEK
+232 EVKDDES
-247 VTVPI
+247 
-252 MMSANEVPMEEVKDD
+252 
-267 EIPETSKVEKSETE
+267 PETSKVEKSEAE

-293 NEEAMETPEASKIE
+293 NEEAKETPEASKIE

-329 TADKVAPVLLS
+329 TADKVAPVLTS
-340 EKTAPKSE
+340 EKIAPKSE
-348 KQEEPQESVEE
+348 SQEEPQESAEE
-359 KTTDGKDKNRKTPI
+359 KTTDGKAKNRKTPI

-501 PETPKTSNE
+501 SETPKTSNE

-554 STTTNQSSST
+554 SSTTSQSSST

-574 ANVNASTNGNGL
+574 ANASTNGNGL

-600 QPQAGI
+600 QPQTDI
-606 NPNDPAFTWGAEI
+606 NPNDPAFTWGAGI

>member
-100 ADKAEVLEQESED
+100 ADKAEVQEEVLEQEAED

-148 DLPEEKDVEK
+148 DLPEEKATEK
-158 VTNKKS
+158 VTDKKS
-164 EETKS
+164 EEAKA
-169 GKHDL
+169 GKNDL

-184 PVSTLPK
+184 PVSTLPE
-191 QKESPSVEKIDEI
+191 QKESPSVEKIEEI
-204 DEPVGELLSE
+204 DEPVEELPLE
-214 GEKVT
+214 
-219 DPIMMSANEVPMA
+219 
-232 EVKDDKIPETSKEEK
+232 EEK

-252 MMSANEVPMEEVKDD
+252 MMSENEVPMEEVKDD
-267 EIPETSKVEKSETE
+267 ESPETSKVEKSEAE

-293 NEEAMETPEASKIE
+293 NEEAKETPEASKIE

-321 ADIPDKVI
+321 ADITDKVI
-329 TADKVAPVLLS
+329 TADKVAPVLTS
-340 EKTAPKSE
+340 EKIAPKSE
-348 KQEEPQESVEE
+348 SQEEPQESAEE
-359 KTTDGKDKNRKTPI
+359 KTTDGKAKNRKTPI

-422 FTDKSHNVLKNSQFG
+422 FTDKSHNVLKNSQFE

-554 STTTNQSSST
+554 SSTTSQSSST

-574 ANVNASTNGNGL
+574 ANASTNGNGL

-606 NPNDPAFTWGAEI
+606 NPNDPAFTWGAGI

-687 SGHADNLDYSE
+687 SGHTDNLDYSE

>member
-11 KNKNNNTNKNK
+11 KNKNINTNKNK
-22 NNQKSEQ
+22 NNQKPEQ

-100 ADKAEVLEQESED
+100 ADKAEVQEEVLEQEAED

-148 DLPEEKDVEK
+148 DLPEEKATEK
-158 VTNKKS
+158 VTDKKS
-164 EETKS
+164 EEAKA
-169 GKHDL
+169 GKNDL

-184 PVSTLPK
+184 PVSTLPE
-191 QKESPSVEKIDEI
+191 QKESPSVEKIEEI
-204 DEPVGELLSE
+204 DEPVEELPLE
-214 GEKVT
+214 
-219 DPIMMSANEVPMA
+219 
-232 EVKDDKIPETSKEEK
+232 EEK

-267 EIPETSKVEKSETE
+267 ESPETSKVEKSEAE

-293 NEEAMETPEASKIE
+293 NEEDKETPEASKIE

-329 TADKVAPVLLS
+329 TADKVAPVLTS
-340 EKTAPKSE
+340 EKIAPKSE
-348 KQEEPQESVEE
+348 SQEEPQESSEE
-359 KTTDGKDKNRKTPI
+359 KTTDGKAKNRKTPI

-554 STTTNQSSST
+554 SSTTSQSSST

-569 STNSN
+569 STNS
-574 ANVNASTNGNGL
+574 NVNASTNGNGL

-606 NPNDPAFTWGAEI
+606 NPNDPAFTWGAGI

>member
-100 ADKAEVLEQESED
+100 ADKAEVQEEVLEQESED

-119 VIEKNTDSESTSAVE
+119 VIDKNTDSESTSAVE

-148 DLPEEKDVEK
+148 DLPEEKATEK
-158 VTNKKS
+158 VTDKKS
-164 EETKS
+164 EEAKA
-169 GKHDL
+169 GKNDL
-174 VLDPVVMVDA
+174 VLDPVVIVDA
-184 PVSTLPK
+184 PVSTLPE
-191 QKESPSVEKIDEI
+191 QKESPSVEKIEEI
-204 DEPVGELLSE
+204 DEPVEELPLE
-214 GEKVT
+214 
-219 DPIMMSANEVPMA
+219 
-232 EVKDDKIPETSKEEK
+232 EEK

-267 EIPETSKVEKSETE
+267 ESPETSKVEKSEAE

-293 NEEAMETPEASKIE
+293 NEEAKETPEASKIE

-329 TADKVAPVLLS
+329 TADKVAPVLAS
-340 EKTAPKSE
+340 EKIAPKSE
-348 KQEEPQESVEE
+348 SQEEPQESAEE
-359 KTTDGKDKNRKTPI
+359 KTTDGKAKNRKTPI

-554 STTTNQSSST
+554 SSTTSQSSST

-574 ANVNASTNGNGL
+574 ANASTNGNGL

-600 QPQAGI
+600 QPQADI
-606 NPNDPAFTWGAEI
+606 NPNDPAFTWGAGI

>member
-100 ADKAEVLEQESED
+100 ADKAEVQEKVLEQEAED

-134 NKSETDEVKIESES
+134 NKSETDEVKIESKS
-148 DLPEEKDVEK
+148 NLPEEKATEK
-158 VTNKKS
+158 VTDKKS
-164 EETKS
+164 EEAKA
-169 GKHDL
+169 GKNDL

-184 PVSTLPK
+184 PVSTLPE
-191 QKESPSVEKIDEI
+191 QKESPSVEKIEEI
-204 DEPVGELLSE
+204 DEPVEELPLE
-214 GEKVT
+214 EEEVT
-219 DPIMMSANEVPMA
+219 VPIMMSANEVPMA
-232 EVKDDKIPETSKEEK
+232 EVKDDES
-247 VTVPI
+247 
-252 MMSANEVPMEEVKDD
+252 
-267 EIPETSKVEKSETE
+267 PETSKVEKSEAE

-293 NEEAMETPEASKIE
+293 NEEAKETPEASKIE

-329 TADKVAPVLLS
+329 TADKVAPVLTS
-340 EKTAPKSE
+340 EKIAPKSE
-348 KQEEPQESVEE
+348 SQEEPQESAEE
-359 KTTDGKDKNRKTPI
+359 KTTDGKAKNRKTPI

-422 FTDKSHNVLKNSQFG
+422 FTDKSHNVLKNSQFE

-554 STTTNQSSST
+554 SSTTSQSSST

-574 ANVNASTNGNGL
+574 ANASTNGNGL

-606 NPNDPAFTWGAEI
+606 NPNDPAFTWVAGI

>member
-1 MSNKN
+1 MSNSRCLIHHFIGIVGILFGGKMSNKN

-100 ADKAEVLEQESED
+100 ADKAEVQEEVLEQESED

-119 VIEKNTDSESTSAVE
+119 VIDKNTDSESTSAVE
-134 NKSETDEVKIESES
+134 NKSETDEVKIESKS
-148 DLPEEKDVEK
+148 NLPEEKATEK
-158 VTNKKS
+158 VTDKKS
-164 EETKS
+164 EEAKA
-169 GKHDL
+169 GKNDL

-184 PVSTLPK
+184 PVSTLPE
-191 QKESPSVEKIDEI
+191 QKESPSVEKIEEI
-204 DEPVGELLSE
+204 DEPVEELPLE
-214 GEKVT
+214 
-219 DPIMMSANEVPMA
+219 
-232 EVKDDKIPETSKEEK
+232 EEK

-267 EIPETSKVEKSETE
+267 ESPETSKVEKSEAE

-293 NEEAMETPEASKIE
+293 NEEAKETPEASKIE

-329 TADKVAPVLLS
+329 TADKVAPVLTS
-340 EKTAPKSE
+340 EKIAPKSE
-348 KQEEPQESVEE
+348 SQEEPQESAEE
-359 KTTDGKDKNRKTPI
+359 KTTDGKAKNRKTPI

-554 STTTNQSSST
+554 SSTTSQSSST

-574 ANVNASTNGNGL
+574 ANASTNGNGL

-600 QPQAGI
+600 QPQADI
-606 NPNDPAFTWGAEI
+606 NPNDPAFTWGAGI

>member
-100 ADKAEVLEQESED
+100 ADKAEVQEEVLEQESED

-148 DLPEEKDVEK
+148 DLPEEKATEK
-158 VTNKKS
+158 VTDKKS
-164 EETKS
+164 EEAKA
-169 GKHDL
+169 GKNDL
-174 VLDPVVMVDA
+174 VLDPVVIVDA
-184 PVSTLPK
+184 PVSTLPE
-191 QKESPSVEKIDEI
+191 QKESPSVEKIEEI
-204 DEPVGELLSE
+204 DEPVEELPLE
-214 GEKVT
+214 EEEVT
-219 DPIMMSANEVPMA
+219 VPIMMSANEVPMA
-232 EVKDDKIPETSKEEK
+232 EVKDDES
-247 VTVPI
+247 
-252 MMSANEVPMEEVKDD
+252 
-267 EIPETSKVEKSETE
+267 PETSKVEKSEAE

-293 NEEAMETPEASKIE
+293 NEEAKETPEASKIE

-329 TADKVAPVLLS
+329 TADKVAPVLTS
-340 EKTAPKSE
+340 EKIAPKSE
-348 KQEEPQESVEE
+348 SQEEPQESAEE
-359 KTTDGKDKNRKTPI
+359 KTTDGKAKNRKTPI

-554 STTTNQSSST
+554 SSTTSQSSST

-574 ANVNASTNGNGL
+574 ANASTNGNGL

-606 NPNDPAFTWGAEI
+606 NPNDPAFTWVAGI

>member
-100 ADKAEVLEQESED
+100 ADKAEVQEEVLEQESED

-119 VIEKNTDSESTSAVE
+119 VIDKNTDSESTLAVE

-148 DLPEEKDVEK
+148 DLPEEKATEK
-158 VTNKKS
+158 VTDKKS
-164 EETKS
+164 EEAKA
-169 GKHDL
+169 GKNDL
-174 VLDPVVMVDA
+174 VLDPIVMVDA
-184 PVSTLPK
+184 PVSTLPE
-191 QKESPSVEKIDEI
+191 QKESPSVEKIEEI
-204 DEPVGELLSE
+204 DEPVEELPLE
-214 GEKVT
+214 EEKVT
-219 DPIMMSANEVPMA
+219 VPIMMSANEVPMA
-232 EVKDDKIPETSKEEK
+232 EVKDDES
-247 VTVPI
+247 
-252 MMSANEVPMEEVKDD
+252 
-267 EIPETSKVEKSETE
+267 PETSKVEKSEAE

-293 NEEAMETPEASKIE
+293 NEEAKETPEASKIE

-329 TADKVAPVLLS
+329 TADKVAPVLTS
-340 EKTAPKSE
+340 EKIAPKSE
-348 KQEEPQESVEE
+348 SQEEPQESAEE
-359 KTTDGKDKNRKTPI
+359 KTTDGKAKNRKTPI

-501 PETPKTSNE
+501 SETPKTSNE

-554 STTTNQSSST
+554 SSTTSQSSST

-574 ANVNASTNGNGL
+574 ANASTNGNGL

-600 QPQAGI
+600 QPQADI
-606 NPNDPAFTWGAEI
+606 NPNDPAFTWGAGI

>member
-100 ADKAEVLEQESED
+100 ADKAEVQEEVLEQESED

-119 VIEKNTDSESTSAVE
+119 VIDKNTDSESTSAVE

-148 DLPEEKDVEK
+148 DLPEEKATEK
-158 VTNKKS
+158 VTDKKS
-164 EETKS
+164 EEAKA
-169 GKHDL
+169 GKNDL
-174 VLDPVVMVDA
+174 VLDPVVIVDA
-184 PVSTLPK
+184 PVSTLPE
-191 QKESPSVEKIDEI
+191 QKESPSVEKIEEI
-204 DEPVGELLSE
+204 DEPVEELPLE
-214 GEKVT
+214 EEVT
-219 DPIMMSANEVPMA
+219 VPIMMSANEVPMA
-232 EVKDDKIPETSKEEK
+232 EVKDDES
-247 VTVPI
+247 
-252 MMSANEVPMEEVKDD
+252 
-267 EIPETSKVEKSETE
+267 PETSKVEKSEAE

-293 NEEAMETPEASKIE
+293 NEEAKETPEASKIE

-329 TADKVAPVLLS
+329 TADKVAPVLTS
-340 EKTAPKSE
+340 EKIAPKSE
-348 KQEEPQESVEE
+348 SQEEPQESAEE
-359 KTTDGKDKNRKTPI
+359 KTTDGKAKNRKTPI

-501 PETPKTSNE
+501 SETPKTSNE

-554 STTTNQSSST
+554 SSTTSQSSST

-574 ANVNASTNGNGL
+574 ANASTNGNGL

-600 QPQAGI
+600 QPQADI
-606 NPNDPAFTWGAEI
+606 NPNDPAFTWGAGI

>member
-100 ADKAEVLEQESED
+100 ADKAEVQEKVLEQEAED

-134 NKSETDEVKIESES
+134 NKSETDEVKIESKS
-148 DLPEEKDVEK
+148 NLPEEKATEK
-158 VTNKKS
+158 VTDKKS
-164 EETKS
+164 EEAKA
-169 GKHDL
+169 GKNDL

-184 PVSTLPK
+184 PVSTLPE
-191 QKESPSVEKIDEI
+191 QKESPSVEKIEEI
-204 DEPVGELLSE
+204 DEPVEELPLE
-214 GEKVT
+214 
-219 DPIMMSANEVPMA
+219 
-232 EVKDDKIPETSKEEK
+232 EEK

-267 EIPETSKVEKSETE
+267 ESPETSKVEKSEAE

-293 NEEAMETPEASKIE
+293 NEEAKETPEASKIE

-329 TADKVAPVLLS
+329 TADKVAPVLAS
-340 EKTAPKSE
+340 EKIAPKSE
-348 KQEEPQESVEE
+348 SQEEPQESAEE
-359 KTTDGKDKNRKTPI
+359 KTTDGKAKNRKTPI

-422 FTDKSHNVLKNSQFG
+422 FTDKSHNVLKNSQFE

-554 STTTNQSSST
+554 SSTTSQSSST

-574 ANVNASTNGNGL
+574 ANASTNGNGL

-600 QPQAGI
+600 QPQADI
-606 NPNDPAFTWGAEI
+606 NPNDPAFTWGAGI

>member
-1 MSNKN
+1 MS
-6 KKNKN
+6 NKN

-100 ADKAEVLEQESED
+100 ADKAEVQEEVLEQESED

-119 VIEKNTDSESTSAVE
+119 VIDKNTDSESTSAVE

-148 DLPEEKDVEK
+148 DLPEEKATEK
-158 VTNKKS
+158 VTDKKS
-164 EETKS
+164 EEAKA
-169 GKHDL
+169 GKNDL

-184 PVSTLPK
+184 PVSTLPE
-191 QKESPSVEKIDEI
+191 QKESPSVEKIEEI
-204 DEPVGELLSE
+204 DEPVEELPLE
-214 GEKVT
+214 EEKVT
-219 DPIMMSANEVPMA
+219 VPIMMSANEVPMA
-232 EVKDDKIPETSKEEK
+232 EVKDDES
-247 VTVPI
+247 
-252 MMSANEVPMEEVKDD
+252 
-267 EIPETSKVEKSETE
+267 PETSKVEKSEAE

-293 NEEAMETPEASKIE
+293 NEEAKETPEASKIE

-329 TADKVAPVLLS
+329 TADKVAPVLTS
-340 EKTAPKSE
+340 EKIAPKSE
-348 KQEEPQESVEE
+348 SQEEPQESAEE
-359 KTTDGKDKNRKTPI
+359 KTTDGKAKNRKTPI

-501 PETPKTSNE
+501 SETPKTSNE

-541 AKANQGAGTQTSS
+541 VKANQGAGTQTSS
-554 STTTNQSSST
+554 SSTTSQSSST

-574 ANVNASTNGNGL
+574 ANASTNGNGL

-600 QPQAGI
+600 QPQADI
-606 NPNDPAFTWGAEI
+606 NPNDPAFTWGAGI

>member
-1 MSNKN
+1 MSNSRCLIHHFIGIVGILFGGKMSNKN

-100 ADKAEVLEQESED
+100 ADKAEVQEKVLEQEAED

-134 NKSETDEVKIESES
+134 NKSETDEVKIESKS
-148 DLPEEKDVEK
+148 NLPEEKATEK
-158 VTNKKS
+158 VTDKKS
-164 EETKS
+164 EEAKA
-169 GKHDL
+169 GKNDL

-184 PVSTLPK
+184 PVSTLPE
-191 QKESPSVEKIDEI
+191 QKESPSVEKIEEI
-204 DEPVGELLSE
+204 DEPVEELPLE
-214 GEKVT
+214 
-219 DPIMMSANEVPMA
+219 
-232 EVKDDKIPETSKEEK
+232 EEK

-267 EIPETSKVEKSETE
+267 ESPETSKVEKSEAE

-293 NEEAMETPEASKIE
+293 NEEAKETPEASKIE

-329 TADKVAPVLLS
+329 TADKVAPVLTS
-340 EKTAPKSE
+340 EKIAPKSE
-348 KQEEPQESVEE
+348 SQEEPQESAEE
-359 KTTDGKDKNRKTPI
+359 KTTDGKAKNRKTPI

-422 FTDKSHNVLKNSQFG
+422 FTDKSHNVLKNSQFE
-437 NLAALETLVNSH
+437 NLATLETLVNSH

-554 STTTNQSSST
+554 SSTTSQSSST

-574 ANVNASTNGNGL
+574 ANASTNGNGL

-606 NPNDPAFTWGAEI
+606 NPNDPAFTWGAGI

>member
-22 NNQKSEQ
+22 NNQKPEQ

-100 ADKAEVLEQESED
+100 ADKAEVQEEVLEQESED

-119 VIEKNTDSESTSAVE
+119 VIDKNTDSESTSAVE

-148 DLPEEKDVEK
+148 DLPEEKATEK
-158 VTNKKS
+158 VTDKKS
-164 EETKS
+164 EEAKA
-169 GKHDL
+169 GKNDL

-184 PVSTLPK
+184 PVSTLPE
-191 QKESPSVEKIDEI
+191 QKESSSVEKIEEI
-204 DEPVGELLSE
+204 DEPVEELPLE
-214 GEKVT
+214 
-219 DPIMMSANEVPMA
+219 
-232 EVKDDKIPETSKEEK
+232 EEK

-267 EIPETSKVEKSETE
+267 ESPETSKVEKSEAE

-293 NEEAMETPEASKIE
+293 NEEAKETPEASKIE
-307 EAPTDLVQEPKENT
+307 EAPTNLVQEPKENT

-329 TADKVAPVLLS
+329 TADKVAPVLTS
-340 EKTAPKSE
+340 EKIAPKSE
-348 KQEEPQESVEE
+348 SQEEPQESAEE
-359 KTTDGKDKNRKTPI
+359 KTTDGKGKNRKTPI

-510 TLNKLLTQ
+510 TLSKLLTQ

-554 STTTNQSSST
+554 SSTTSQSSST

-574 ANVNASTNGNGL
+574 ANASTNGNGL

-606 NPNDPAFTWGAEI
+606 NPNDPAFTWGAGI

>member
-11 KNKNNNTNKNK
+11 KNKNINTNKNK
-22 NNQKSEQ
+22 NNQKPEQ

-100 ADKAEVLEQESED
+100 ADKAEVQEEVLEQEAED

-148 DLPEEKDVEK
+148 DLPEEKATEK
-158 VTNKKS
+158 VTDKKS
-164 EETKS
+164 EEAKA
-169 GKHDL
+169 GKNDL

-184 PVSTLPK
+184 PVSTLPE
-191 QKESPSVEKIDEI
+191 QKESPSVEKIEEI
-204 DEPVGELLSE
+204 DEPVEELPLE
-214 GEKVT
+214 
-219 DPIMMSANEVPMA
+219 
-232 EVKDDKIPETSKEEK
+232 EEK

-267 EIPETSKVEKSETE
+267 ESPETSKVEKSEAE

-293 NEEAMETPEASKIE
+293 NEEAKETPEASKIE

-321 ADIPDKVI
+321 ADITDKVI
-329 TADKVAPVLLS
+329 TADKVAPVLTS
-340 EKTAPKSE
+340 EKIAPKSE
-348 KQEEPQESVEE
+348 SQEEPQESAEE
-359 KTTDGKDKNRKTPI
+359 KTTDGKAKNRKTPI

-422 FTDKSHNVLKNSQFG
+422 FTDKSHNVLKNSQFE

-554 STTTNQSSST
+554 SSTTSQSSST

-574 ANVNASTNGNGL
+574 ANASTNGNGL

-606 NPNDPAFTWGAEI
+606 NPNDPAFTWGAGI

-687 SGHADNLDYSE
+687 SGHTDNLDYSE